1 MRKLRIIIIL
11 ALAVMVSFS
20 SCSKKQKREKIT
32 DPVQQEALR
41 TRDQSIPIDS
51 LFTGPSMK
59 KIASPFK
66 KIAIGKLFTEWKAT
80 TSIAIE
86 NGSREK
92 YADKLIKKDGMKKDA
107 AKKAADKV
115 AVTELEEYK
124 PNFLERV
131 VLTKQ
136 NLPSDGYSASLTIYF
151 LIVLVA
157 FVIIFT
163 TRVIKAFFVKPE

>member
-1 MRKLRIIIIL
+1 MEGDDFHSHRK
-11 ALAVMVSFS
+11 
-20 SCSKKQKREKIT
+20 
-32 DPVQQEALR
+32 
-41 TRDQSIPIDS
+41 
-51 LFTGPSMK
+51 
-59 KIASPFK
+59 
-66 KIAIGKLFTEWKAT
+66 
-80 TSIAIE
+80 
-86 NGSREK
+86 GSREK

-131 VLTKQ
+131 VLIKQ

>member
-1 MRKLRIIIIL
+1 MRRLRIIIIL

-20 SCSKKQKREKIT
+20 SCSKKHKREKIT

-51 LFTGPSMK
+51 LFTGQSMK

-66 KIAIGKLFTEWKAT
+66 KIAIGKLFAEWKTT
-80 TSIAIE
+80 TSVAIE
-86 NGSREK
+86 KGSREK
-92 YADKLIKKDGMKKDA
+92 YAEKLRKKDGMKKDA
-107 AKKAADKV
+107 AEKAAAKADL
-115 AVTELEEYK
+115 ADLEEYE
-124 PNFLERV
+124 PNFLERA

-136 NLPSDGYSASLTIYF
+136 NLPADGYSPSLTIYF

-163 TRVIKAFFVKPE
+163 TKVIKAFFISPK